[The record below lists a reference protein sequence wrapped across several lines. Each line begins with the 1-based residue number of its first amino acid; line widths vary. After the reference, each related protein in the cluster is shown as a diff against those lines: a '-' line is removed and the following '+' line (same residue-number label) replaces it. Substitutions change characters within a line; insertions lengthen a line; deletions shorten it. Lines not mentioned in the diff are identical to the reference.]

1 MPTNSP
7 RRVSRSSLSC
17 LAIVLALSACGG
29 AESDGAAPG
38 GTAGLAGD
46 GSGVE
51 EVGETP
57 SATEGDTETSGET
70 SMVGGTDTGTS
81 SPESVGG
88 AAFDG
93 TDGASDGV
101 GGSAGAADGAGA
113 AGDDGETPA
122 EGDTGGE
129 PVVEPTACAI
139 AHAGGVVNH
148 QLTSGG
154 REREYRLF
162 VPDSYDGATRL
173 PLVFNLHGTGGNA
186 AGQAED
192 SGMERLAQEEGFIV
206 VGLQG
211 FQNSWNVLLSDPN
224 AVDDVQ
230 YTSDVLD
237 DALQKVCVDERK
249 VYATGFSGGARM
261 SSRLGCNLGDRIAA
275 IAPVSGIRWTAPCN
289 GRAVPVVTFHGLAD
303 PQNTYAGMARDDEW
317 VESVEDALAGWAD
330 HNGCDAARNE
340 TPEVSLVSVYSYG
353 NCADGADVV
362 LYRIAGLGHTWAKNE
377 IDATREMWTFFKAH
391 AMR

>member
-1 MPTNSP
+1 
-7 RRVSRSSLSC
+7 
-17 LAIVLALSACGG
+17 
-29 AESDGAAPG
+29 
-38 GTAGLAGD
+38 
-46 GSGVE
+46 
-51 EVGETP
+51 
-57 SATEGDTETSGET
+57 
-70 SMVGGTDTGTS
+70 MVGGADTGGS

-93 TDGASDGV
+93 AGGASDGV
-101 GGSAGAADGAGA
+101 GGSAGAADGAAEAGADGA
-113 AGDDGETPA
+113 APA
-122 EGDTGGE
+122 EGDMGGE
-129 PVVEPTACAI
+129 PVVQPPACAI

-173 PLVFNLHGTGGNA
+173 PLMFNLHGTGGNA

-206 VGLQG
+206 IGLQG
-211 FQNSWNVLLSDPN
+211 FQNSWNVPMTDPN

-261 SSRLGCNLGDRIAA
+261 SSRLACNLSERIAA
-275 IAPVSGIRWTAPCN
+275 IAPVSGIRWPAPCN

-303 PQNTYAGMARDDEW
+303 PQNTYAGMAPRGDEW
-317 VESVEDALAGWAD
+317 VESVEDALAGWAS
-330 HNGCDAARNE
+330 HNGCSGARDE
-340 TPEVSLVSVYSYG
+340 TPEVNRVSVYSYG
-353 NCADGADVV
+353 NCTEGADVV

-377 IDATREMWTFFKAH
+377 IDATREMWTFLEKH
-391 AMR
+391 TLP